1 MCGIAGIISSQRGFV
16 TRERLQRMSDSLI
29 HRGPDGEGF
38 FISDKDHFCT
48 GLAHRRLAIIDLS
61 EAAAQPFTYMDR
73 YTIIHNGELY
83 NYRELKS
90 ELVELGL
97 HFKTET
103 DTEVIAAAYHYYG
116 ENCLHKF
123 DGMFAFAIWDDQQNF
138 LFCARDRF
146 GEKPFYYYYDEQE
159 HTFLFASEMKAL
171 WAAGIERKPKL
182 PCFLYFL
189 SAGITVHPQFP
200 ELSFYEG
207 ILQLPPAHRLKYYP
221 LKQNPEVSVYWDL
234 DKETIP
240 DISEKEASLHFIRL
254 FENSIERRLR
264 SDVPIGFSISGGLDS
279 SSIVAVSA
287 NQYNTNELL
296 SCFSAIFPG
305 FDKDESEYIQ
315 SLSKRFALDTNFV
328 SPDADGL
335 LMQMNKLVYHQEEP
349 FSSASIFAQYAVYEK
364 AKEKNISVLLDG
376 QGADEILAGYTK
388 YTHWYLQERLAKKE
402 FNAAK
407 REALLLKDN
416 GFLDQWGIKNYM
428 ASFFP
433 GITAGALERKAQ
445 KVVDADPYIND
456 NFRETYSGGGFIFKP
471 VVEKLND
478 ILYYDTCMGG
488 LQSLLR
494 YADRNAMAHGRE
506 VRLPFLQHELVS
518 FIFSL
523 PSNMKIRN
531 GFTKWILRESYRSSL
546 PENISYRKGKT
557 GFEPP
562 QKTWMQD
569 EKIHTQI
576 RIARQKLV
584 DAGIL
589 KASVLKKPVQ
599 PTTAYDARNTDWL
612 HWNASLF
619 L

>member
-38 FISDKDHFCT
+38 FISEKDHFST

-61 EAAAQPFTYMDR
+61 DAAAQPLVYLDR

-90 ELVELGL
+90 ELTELGL
-97 HFKTET
+97 RFKTET
-103 DTEVIAAAYHYYG
+103 DTEVIVAAYHHYG
-116 ENCLHKF
+116 ENCLQKM
-123 DGMFAFAIWDDQQNF
+123 DGMFAFAIWDDQKDF

-146 GEKPFYYYYDEQE
+146 GEKPFYYYFDEKE
-159 HTFLFASEMKAL
+159 HSFLFASEMKAL
-171 WAAGIERKPKL
+171 WAAGIERKIKP
-182 PCFLYFL
+182 PFFLYFL
-189 SAGITVHPQFP
+189 TSGITVHPQFP

-207 ILQLPPAHRLKYYP
+207 ILQLPPAHQLKYTP
-221 LKQNPEVSVYWDL
+221 LKQSLDISVYWDL
-234 DKETIP
+234 DKEKIP
-240 DISEKEASLHFIRL
+240 DISEKEASRHLMLL
-254 FENSIERRLR
+254 FENSIQRRLR
-264 SDVPIGFSISGGLDS
+264 SDVPVGFSLSGGLDS

-287 NQYNTNELL
+287 NQKVSKEPL

-305 FDKDESEYIQ
+305 FDKDESEYVQ
-315 SLSKRFALDTNFV
+315 SLQKKFALTTNFV

-335 LMQMNKLVYHQEEP
+335 IMQMNNLAYHQEEP
-349 FSSASIFAQYAVYEK
+349 FTSASVFAQYSVYEK

-376 QGADEILAGYTK
+376 QGADEIMAGYTK
-388 YTHWYLQERLAKKE
+388 YTHWYLQESLAKKE
-402 FNAAK
+402 FK
-407 REALLLKDN
+407 SVSKEATLLKEN
-416 GFLDQWGIKNYM
+416 GFLDQWGVRNYM
-428 ASFFP
+428 AAIFP
-433 GITAGALERKAQ
+433 GITSGALERKAQ
-445 KVVDADPYIND
+445 RVVDSDPYIND
-456 NFRETYSGGGFIFKP
+456 TFRETYSGGGFIFKP

-488 LQSLLR
+488 LQTLLR
-494 YADRNAMAHGRE
+494 YADRNSMAHGRE
-506 VRLPFLQHELVS
+506 VRLPFLQHDLVS

-523 PSNMKIRN
+523 PSNLKIKN

-546 PENISYRKGKT
+546 PENICFRKGKT

-562 QKTWMQD
+562 QKSWMQD
-569 EKIHTQI
+569 EKVQAQI

-584 DAGIL
+584 DAGML

-599 PTTAYDARNTDWL
+599 PKEAYAAGNTDWL